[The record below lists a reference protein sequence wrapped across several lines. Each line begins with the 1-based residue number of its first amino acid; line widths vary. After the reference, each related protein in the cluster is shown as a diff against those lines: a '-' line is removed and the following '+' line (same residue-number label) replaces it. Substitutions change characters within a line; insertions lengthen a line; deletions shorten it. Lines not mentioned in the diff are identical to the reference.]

1 MIGSPGQIEIGQ
13 GPPGVLFGDAFIG
26 PHGGNDTLSDTAAA
40 VGDADTMS
48 DHARGGDD
56 ILIGGNDRADALVGD
71 ANRMT
76 DHAVGGN
83 DTLVGHAGGQ
93 SGLSGDAGEMS
104 GQARGGNDHLIG
116 GPSLAVLHGDATTMR
131 DQAVGGDDVLE
142 STGFTN
148 RLYGDAETLAD
159 NSRGGNDVLIGGHGT
174 DHMWGDAAT
183 VAAGALTG
191 ADTFVFGPGGGR
203 DDINDFRQSD
213 GDRIDVSAFGFTH
226 LVDMTFASD
235 GASITISFDDSS
247 SVVLVG
253 FADPHAL
260 HTSDFIFA

>member
-1 MIGSPGQIEIGQ
+1 
-13 GPPGVLFGDAFIG
+13 
-26 PHGGNDTLSDTAAA
+26 
-40 VGDADTMS
+40 
-48 DHARGGDD
+48 
-56 ILIGGNDRADALVGD
+56 
-71 ANRMT
+71 
-76 DHAVGGN
+76 
-83 DTLVGHAGGQ
+83 
-93 SGLSGDAGEMS
+93 
-104 GQARGGNDHLIG
+104 
-116 GPSLAVLHGDATTMR
+116 MR
-131 DQAVGGDDVLE
+131 DRAVGGDDVLV

-213 GDRIDVSAFGFTH
+213 GDRIDVSAWGFATFE
-226 LVDMTFASD
+226 DMTITGD
-235 GASITISFDDSS
+235 GTNTTISFDDAS
-247 SVVLVG
+247 SVTLVG

-260 HTSDFIFA
+260 HVTDFLLA